1 MSGRWLTS
9 NQVEIY
15 MKAIK
20 EGKTQ
25 VVSAAKAGISE
36 RSGRDIGS
44 GRRVDPY
51 IKPRS
56 WRTRADPFELV
67 WAQELEPMLKQHPSL
82 SALTLLEHLQ
92 SKPSGTHFPDSLL
105 RTLQRRVKH
114 WRHHEGPA
122 CEVMFRQEHVPGG
135 MGLSDF
141 TELKGLVITIQGKV
155 LKHLLYHFRVIYSG
169 WSYLKVILGGES
181 YTALAEGL
189 QNALWCLGGA
199 PREHRTDSLSAAFKN
214 LSSEDAEDQTKQYQD
229 FCLHYGMTATRNN
242 RGVSHENGGI
252 ESPHGHLK
260 RRIKQAILLRGSC
273 DFNSVEAYQLW
284 IEQITSQHNRRN
296 AKAIEVER
304 QALQALPT
312 YKTADYTMLPVK
324 VSSSSTIMVRTS
336 LYTVSSRLIGAN
348 LQVHLYHDSLHCY
361 LGGRLVAQLRRVYG
375 QGKLRRARNIDYR
388 HVIDSL
394 VKKPMAFFR
403 SQLRDALLPNDV
415 YRQIWQDISACLTPP
430 EASRLM
436 VGLLFIAAK
445 AECETA
451 LGELVT
457 EQLLTGIVPS
467 LSALK
472 RHWGMTQET
481 PHPLV
486 TVTQHTL
493 ESYNLL
499 IPQGM
504 EVPHAI
510 H

>member
-1 MSGRWLTS
+1 
-9 NQVEIY
+9 

-20 EGKTQ
+20 EGRTQ
-25 VVSAAKAGISE
+25 VVSAAKSGISE
-36 RSGRDIGS
+36 RSGREIGS
-44 GRRVDPY
+44 GRRIDPRT
-51 IKPRS
+51 KPRS
-56 WRTRADPFELV
+56 WRTRVDPFEPV
-67 WAQELEPMLKQHPSL
+67 WTQELEPMLTQSPSL
-82 SALTLLEHLQ
+82 SALTLLEYLQ
-92 SKPSGTHFPDSLL
+92 SKPCGEGFPDSML
-105 RTLQRRVKH
+105 RTLQRRVKR
-114 WRHHEGPA
+114 WRHEKGPA
-122 CEVMFRQEHVPGG
+122 VEVMFRQEHAPGG

-141 TELKGLVITIQGKV
+141 TQLKGLVVSIQGKA
-155 LKHLLYHFRVIYSG
+155 LPHLLYHFRVVYSG

-199 PREHRTDSLSAAFKN
+199 PLEHRTDSLSAAFKN
-214 LSSEDAEDQTKQYQD
+214 LSTEDADDQTKQYED
-229 FCLHYGMTATRNN
+229 FCRHYGMTATRNN

-260 RRIKQAILLRGSC
+260 RRIKQAFLLRGSY
-273 DFNSVEAYQLW
+273 DFNSIEAYQSW
-284 IEQITSQHNRRN
+284 IEQITAQHNRRN
-296 AKAIEVER
+296 ARAVDVER

-312 YKTADYTMLPVK
+312 YKTADYTVLPVK
-324 VSSSSTIMVRTS
+324 VSSSSTIMVRRS

-375 QGKLRRARNIDYR
+375 QGKARRARNIDYH

-415 YRQIWQDISACLTPP
+415 YRQIWQDISACLSPRD
-430 EASRLM
+430 ASRLM
-436 VGLLFIAAK
+436 VGLLHIAAR
-445 AECETA
+445 ADCETA
-451 LGELVT
+451 LGALVT
-457 EQLLTGIVPS
+457 EQLLTGRVPS

-472 RHWGMTQET
+472 RRWGMAQEASQ
-481 PHPLV
+481 PLV

-493 ESYNLL
+493 ESYNQL

-504 EVPHAI
+504 EVSHAI